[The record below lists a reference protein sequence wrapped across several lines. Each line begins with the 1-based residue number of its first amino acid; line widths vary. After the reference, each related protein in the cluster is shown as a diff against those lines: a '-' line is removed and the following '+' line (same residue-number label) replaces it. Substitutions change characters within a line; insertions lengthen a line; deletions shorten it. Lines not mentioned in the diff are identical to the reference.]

1 MKLLALFVG
10 QIHEWV
16 LFSNP
21 VTLYDRIFF
30 DSSQEVEQPSSEAT
44 VSAVGE
50 GGEDEPDD
58 DGGQPSL
65 EEALAQLGLTSLT
78 EKFHQEEI
86 DFDSLVSVMIIL

>member
-1 MKLLALFVG
+1 M
-10 QIHEWV
+10 
-16 LFSNP
+16 
-21 VTLYDRIFF
+21 
-30 DSSQEVEQPSSEAT
+30 
-44 VSAVGE
+44 SAVGE

>member
-1 MKLLALFVG
+1 MSGSFS
-10 QIHEWV
+10 QIQSHFMIGFF
-16 LFSNP
+16 FS
-21 VTLYDRIFF
+21 LF

-50 GGEDEPDD
+50 GGEDEPD

>member
-1 MKLLALFVG
+1 M
-10 QIHEWV
+10 
-16 LFSNP
+16 
-21 VTLYDRIFF
+21 
-30 DSSQEVEQPSSEAT
+30 EQPSSEAT

-78 EKFHQEEI
+78 EKFHREEI
-86 DFDSLVSVMIIL
+86 DFDSLVSVTIIL